1 VVAYTR
7 AKRVSDRECLF
18 DIALNHAQ
26 RLIRKSL
33 QPHHPRQGYTRGH
46 PLFEL
51 KADDVRAVTGAD
63 IAAEHTL
70 DMLPR
75 TRLIAQKALG
85 ILIVLIEHP
94 GDLVTKEELV
104 ARVWPDTTV
113 EEGNLRVHMAALR
126 KALGDGQDGNR
137 YVTTIPG
144 RGYRFVAP
152 ISLSET
158 TLDEPPIAPASAHNL
173 PALLRAARC
182 RHRHSRS

>member
-1 VVAYTR
+1 MAGVRLQLQAPDQMNSAADHAISFGSFRLMPGRQLLLEGDKPLRLGSR
-7 AKRVSDRECLF
+7 A
-18 DIALNHAQ
+18 
-26 RLIRKSL
+26 
-33 QPHHPRQGYTRGH
+33 
-46 PLFEL
+46 
-51 KADDVRAVTGAD
+51 
-63 IAAEHTL
+63 L
-70 DMLPR
+70 D
-75 TRLIAQKALG
+75 

-126 KALGDGQDGNR
+126 KALGDGNR